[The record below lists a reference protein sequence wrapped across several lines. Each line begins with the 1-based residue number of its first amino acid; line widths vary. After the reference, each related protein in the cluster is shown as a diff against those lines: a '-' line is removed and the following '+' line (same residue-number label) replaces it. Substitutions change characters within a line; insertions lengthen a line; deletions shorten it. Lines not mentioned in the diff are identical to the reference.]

1 MVSVGER
8 PQNSSAPR
16 QVLLTADEHL
26 NKEGSECAAVRGL
39 PKFTVPLRMS
49 LLCNPASKVKNS
61 QCKKSSDAVVPMG
74 KKNIKVAAKGVRGVP
89 AEAQATAILLT
100 TTGVHADEL
109 GPDSSALE
117 VFGDHFINPL
127 QQDLASNFRN
137 ALGLQED
144 MAAGQGCLDALA
156 VFADQ

>member
-1 MVSVGER
+1 
-8 PQNSSAPR
+8 
-16 QVLLTADEHL
+16 
-26 NKEGSECAAVRGL
+26 
-39 PKFTVPLRMS
+39 
-49 LLCNPASKVKNS
+49 
-61 QCKKSSDAVVPMG
+61 
-74 KKNIKVAAKGVRGVP
+74 
-89 AEAQATAILLT
+89 
-100 TTGVHADEL
+100 VHVDEL

-127 QQDLASNFRN
+127 QQDLASNSRN